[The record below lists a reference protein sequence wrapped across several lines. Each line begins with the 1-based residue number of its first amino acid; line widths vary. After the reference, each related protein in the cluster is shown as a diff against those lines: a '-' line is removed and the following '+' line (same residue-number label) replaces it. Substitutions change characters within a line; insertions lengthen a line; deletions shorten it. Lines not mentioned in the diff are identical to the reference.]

1 MRTVLQRVLAAS
13 VTVDGVVRASINH
26 GLLALVGLEATD
38 TDAQLTW
45 MAEKVPNLRIFED
58 DQGKMNRG
66 VLDVGG
72 SILLVPNFTLAGD
85 CAKGRRP
92 SFDRAMRPELSEP
105 MFAKFV
111 SMVSKS
117 FSDAATPQGN
127 PLVARV
133 QSGVFRADM
142 KVALINDG
150 PITLVLDAPSEA
162 RVQARASE
170 EAS

>member
-1 MRTVLQRVLAAS
+1 MRTVLQRVLSAS
-13 VTVDGVVRASINH
+13 VTVDGVVRASISQ

-45 MAEKVPNLRIFED
+45 MAEKLPNLRIFED
-58 DQGKMNRG
+58 DQGKMNRS

-105 MFAKFV
+105 MFQKFV
-111 SMVSKS
+111 AMVAKAFPGADSN
-117 FSDAATPQGN
+117 SD
-127 PLVARV
+127 PLAARV
-133 QSGVFRADM
+133 QIGVFRADM

-150 PITLVLDAPSEA
+150 PITLVLDAPA
-162 RVQARASE
+162 
-170 EAS
+170 

>member
-1 MRTVLQRVLAAS
+1 MRTVLQRVLSAS
-13 VTVDGVVRASINH
+13 VTVDGVVRASIDR

-45 MAEKVPNLRIFED
+45 MAEKLPNLRIFED
-58 DQGKMNRG
+58 DQGKMNRS
-66 VLDVGG
+66 VLDING

-111 SMVSKS
+111 AMVARAFPDAVSS
-117 FSDAATPQGN
+117 SD
-127 PLVARV
+127 PLNARV

-150 PITLVLDAPSEA
+150 PITLVLDAPA
-162 RVQARASE
+162 
-170 EAS
+170 

>member
-85 CAKGRRP
+85 CAKADGRRSTARCVP
-92 SFDRAMRPELSEP
+92 NSPNRCSRSLSRWCRSHSP
-105 MFAKFV
+105 
-111 SMVSKS
+111 
-117 FSDAATPQGN
+117 TPQHHKAIHSS
-127 PLVARV
+127 PESSPAS
-133 QSGVFRADM
+133 SG
-142 KVALINDG
+142 
-150 PITLVLDAPSEA
+150 PT
-162 RVQARASE
+162 
-170 EAS
+170 